1 LKSIRKIPE
10 KLRVIPRAQMLQ
22 RGSYRLVEEQE
33 GAVTI
38 KGAVSGRQPPAQW
51 NEPDWILALHE
62 AMWDRAQFA
71 YYEGLDAGFKL
82 GADYGRQ
89 EAEKATAD
97 FRRMMQALEMSLL
110 EFYNG
115 LERWSVKL
123 SLAVAEKVIGQA
135 ANEHEQLVKATVRRA
150 LAEIADRTRILV
162 RVHPSD
168 YEAMKSMRSEIT
180 SLSEGIEHFKIESD
194 GSVTPG
200 SCRVETPSG
209 LLDADFT
216 AQLAELRRALILHE
230 EVGA

>member
-1 LKSIRKIPE
+1 MPE

-22 RGSYRLVEEQE
+22 QGSYRLVVGQE

-38 KGAVSGRQPPAQW
+38 KGSASKHQTPAEW
-51 NEPDWILALHE
+51 NATDWVLALNE
-62 AMWDRAQFA
+62 AIWDQAHFA

-82 GADYGRQ
+82 GTTCGRR
-89 EAEKATAD
+89 EAEKAAAD
-97 FRRMMQALEMSLL
+97 FERTLQTMEMSLL
-110 EFYNG
+110 DYYNN

-123 SLAVAEKVIGQA
+123 ALAVAEKVIGQA
-135 ANEHEQLVKATVRRA
+135 ADEHEQLVKTTVRRA
-150 LAEIADRTRILV
+150 LTELADRTRILV
-162 RVHPSD
+162 HVHPSD
-168 YEAMKSMRSEIT
+168 YEVMKSMRSEIT
-180 SLSEGIEHFKIESD
+180 SLSEGIEHFKIEAD

-216 AQLAELRRALILHE
+216 TQLAELRRALILHE

>member
-1 LKSIRKIPE
+1 MPE
-10 KLRVIPRAQMLQ
+10 KRPVIPRAQMLQ

-38 KGAVSGRQPPAQW
+38 KGAVSGHRPPAQW

-62 AMWDRAQFA
+62 AMWDRAHFA
-71 YYEGLDAGFKL
+71 YYEGLDSGFKL
-82 GADYGRQ
+82 GTDYGHQ
-89 EAEKATAD
+89 EAEKATAE

-115 LERWSVKL
+115 LERWSIKL

-180 SLSEGIEHFKIESD
+180 SLSEGIEHFKIEAD